1 MIETRIERLR
11 PIEIRKRREELSVAY
26 LPLGPLEWHGLHNP
40 LGADG
45 LQAEE
50 IARRCAMHGGV
61 VFPTVYY
68 GESRVNSLLET
79 DLKYKKGISEYFGI
93 MESCFEEERFP
104 YSGMEQI
111 EHYQHHLIHIISEVA
126 SYGYELVVLIAGH
139 YPLIEHARSAV
150 VTYNQWAYDKSW
162 KRISCIATSDF
173 VILKGIY
180 ENAGDHAGGWETSHL
195 LASAPDTVDMEL
207 AVKEKQFG
215 IMSKRDPQYA
225 SAEFGNEIYEAA
237 VKKILDKV
245 ENWKKHPEEYLCH
258 GMCLD

>member
-1 MIETRIERLR
+1 M
-11 PIEIRKRREELSVAY
+11 
-26 LPLGPLEWHGLHNP
+26 
-40 LGADG
+40 
-45 LQAEE
+45 
-50 IARRCAMHGGV
+50 
-61 VFPTVYY
+61 
-68 GESRVNSLLET
+68 
-79 DLKYKKGISEYFGI
+79 
-93 MESCFEEERFP
+93 
-104 YSGMEQI
+104 
-111 EHYQHHLIHIISEVA
+111 
-126 SYGYELVVLIAGH
+126 IAGH

-162 KRISCIATSDF
+162 KRISCIATADF

-237 VKKILDKV
+237 VK
-245 ENWKKHPEEYLCH
+245 
-258 GMCLD
+258 